1 MVSCR
6 VTGAVSTNGAPRAPR
21 IHFDKKRR
29 AGLSIKSKLKNP
41 DNPSR
46 RATRLA
52 ASSISGRSVSR
63 TTVADPV
70 APRDW
75 TTSTEMPGNTLPFQ
89 QKTAQF
95 AGRSIHRQAAGETS
109 NWLSANR
116 RKTVARACRLFQGAL
131 ALLFCR

>member
-63 TTVADPV
+63 TTVADP
-70 APRDW
+70 
-75 TTSTEMPGNTLPFQ
+75 E
-89 QKTAQF
+89 
-95 AGRSIHRQAAGETS
+95 
-109 NWLSANR
+109 NR
-116 RKTVARACRLFQGAL
+116 AVRRALDSPPSGWRNI
-131 ALLFCR
+131 